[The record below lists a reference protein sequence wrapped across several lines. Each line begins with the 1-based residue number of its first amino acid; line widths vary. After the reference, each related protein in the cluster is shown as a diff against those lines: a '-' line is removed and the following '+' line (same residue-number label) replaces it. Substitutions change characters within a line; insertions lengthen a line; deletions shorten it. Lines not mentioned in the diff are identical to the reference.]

1 MPAMPLVFSTPQKQP
16 EAAVSVLHNDVLP
29 FYRGMN
35 LKVES
40 ILTDNARD
48 FCGTSAHPYQIYLEL
63 NDISHRRTRVRH
75 PQTNGFIERF
85 NRTILDEFFRIKF
98 REKMYSKLDELQKDL
113 DSWLKYYNEKRP
125 HLGYRNMGKKPLE
138 TIQEFKHIPV
148 KKET

>member
-1 MPAMPLVFSTPQKQP
+1 M
-16 EAAVSVLHNDVLP
+16 H
-29 FYRGMN
+29 

-40 ILTDNARD
+40 ILTDNGRE

-125 HLGYRNMGKKPLE
+125 RLGYRNMGKTPLE

>member
-1 MPAMPLVFSTPQKQP
+1 MRTSHFRRR
-16 EAAVSVLHNDVLP
+16 N
-29 FYRGMN
+29 R
-35 LKVES
+35 VEDK
-40 ILTDNARD
+40 TQ
-48 FCGTSAHPYQIYLEL
+48 PYQIYLDL
-63 NDISHRRTRVRH
+63 NDISHLKTRGRC
-75 PQTNGFIERF
+75 PKTNGFIERF